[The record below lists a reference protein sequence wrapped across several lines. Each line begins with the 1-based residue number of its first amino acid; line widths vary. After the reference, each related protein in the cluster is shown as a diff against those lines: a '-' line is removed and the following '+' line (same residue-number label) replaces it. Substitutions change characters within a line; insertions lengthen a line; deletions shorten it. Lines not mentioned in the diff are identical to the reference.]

1 MLIPYQRDA
10 EHGSAKVS
18 ASPRE
23 ADMYARCWRTAPDRC
38 MAAPELGFFRAVDLS
53 HSPQTIHLERL
64 ALVLVC
70 LADHQITRDPGVFR
84 PLELSKITTLNPN
97 AGL

>member
-1 MLIPYQRDA
+1 MDPPKFRRPPAKQICMLDA
-10 EHGSAKVS
+10 GGPRLTLHG
-18 ASPRE
+18 
-23 ADMYARCWRTAPDRC
+23 C
-38 MAAPELGFFRAVDLS
+38 PELGFFRAVNLS

-84 PLELSKITTLNPN
+84 PLELSKITT
-97 AGL
+97 